1 MFKSPV
7 AALASALMLLI
18 FLPEL
23 CLTARSQA
31 APSTVQKLNLNAAVV
46 VDPEFCATKIKKNH
60 ETFEVGKDACEVLK
74 PTLEEGFSRVT
85 SVATDKDAVDA
96 QAILM
101 PRFVDVSATKTMGA
115 FSTRELTV
123 LLEWTVKNKSG
134 RTGWIETVQGSGK
147 NHMGNAFSYKTDLKQ
162 IINYAVRD
170 LAHKSVIA
178 MDASPEM
185 RKLEQRTASA
195 P

>member
-1 MFKSPV
+1 
-7 AALASALMLLI
+7 
-18 FLPEL
+18 
-23 CLTARSQA
+23 
-31 APSTVQKLNLNAAVV
+31 
-46 VDPEFCATKIKKNH
+46 
-60 ETFEVGKDACEVLK
+60 
-74 PTLEEGFSRVT
+74 
-85 SVATDKDAVDA
+85 
-96 QAILM
+96 
-101 PRFVDVSATKTMGA
+101 MGA

-134 RTGWIETVQGSGK
+134 RTVWIETVQGSGK